1 MFTPSFGYS
10 DVRVPGNLPQGS
22 LVTAVIK
29 VLRQAEDGD
38 FVFVRLPFHG
48 QNWAQL
54 PHSLQ

>member
-1 MFTPSFGYS
+1 MFNTQLWYS

-22 LVTAVIK
+22 LGYCCYK

-38 FVFVRLPFHG
+38 FVFVRFTVPR